1 MEIIIRQNVLFK
13 AEGKE
18 IVQPIAPVK
27 MELVEIDN
35 ETRFGYATTIDEL
48 FECIMTIKEKQNEK
62 S

>member
-13 AEGKE
+13 AEDKE